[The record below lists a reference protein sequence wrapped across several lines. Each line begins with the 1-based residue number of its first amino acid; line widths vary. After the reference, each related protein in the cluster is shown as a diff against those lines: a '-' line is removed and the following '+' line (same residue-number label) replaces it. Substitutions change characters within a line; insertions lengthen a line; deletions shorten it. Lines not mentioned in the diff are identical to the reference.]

1 MSSSDTEQEKRSPE
15 ELSKLADAKKVLQDP
30 ESVAPI
36 NFSAF
41 GRRIAEIITS
51 ALRRGPSAK
60 AASSPSD
67 RPEEEEKPRSR
78 AP

>member
-1 MSSSDTEQEKRSPE
+1 MSSSDREREKRSPE
-15 ELSKLADAKKVLQDP
+15 ELPELADAKKVLQDP

-41 GRRIAEIITS
+41 GRHIAEIIAR

-60 AASSPSD
+60 AASSPTD
-67 RPEEEEKPRSR
+67 RPEEEKPRSR